1 MKEFSA
7 QTGGRYTY
15 VDDIVN
21 LQELSLAFASIFN
34 NCDNF
39 IISGCEISGTSI
51 SEGYVYINGKIRRF
65 TGVSGITTWPQYIYE
80 SNKTETVAYA
90 SGSDKVGRN
99 VYGCA
104 IAKTVP
110 SALDPLTGA
119 TPSFIKLTS
128 GGGLT
133 MNDALFG
140 KYALLLKSA
149 AGQQTVSDIIT
160 FNNNVN
166 VNGALT
172 TKGRTSLVNG
182 NAICQ
187 MYYSGGN
194 LVIQSQVAAGVVY
207 RFVVTNGVGFQ
218 FYINDTVVYTVSSSR
233 LATPLPIATPEC
245 VAGNIGVE
253 SSNIINKGHAS
264 DSACININMT
274 GYNGGVDYYR
284 NTYIG
289 NGKGTAIIAITGSTG
304 VVQINGRVNINA
316 TTVQGLILQ
325 CAHSKDNVA
334 LRKTV
339 VWADSA
345 NNHIAYIGYNQTANN
360 IFEIKNTIANITI
373 TGLEAV
379 DLGPAIKENG
389 VLLSEKYATNTNL
402 TKVLETK
409 ANASA
414 VYTTTQA
421 DTKFASKNGGFNQF
435 ATAHTKAQLRA
446 QIEAVSAS
454 DMVNVHPTKANLL
467 SDMATTEE
475 KKAQIRQNIGAA
487 KEGSYQAKLAD
498 TGWVYITSGLYARQ
512 IGNIVCIQGTV
523 KTAHSGNVFT
533 LPNSI
538 DAPKYDVAFCTATD
552 YNSPWTCKL
561 PSGKKTCSIVYCNGA
576 CGKTISFSMTYM
588 V

>member
-110 SALDPLTGA
+110 TTLDPLTGA

-128 GGGLT
+128 GGGLK

-149 AGQQTVSDIIT
+149 TGQQTVSDIVT
-160 FNNNVN
+160 FGNNVN

-172 TKGRTSLVNG
+172 TKGRSSLING
-182 NAICQ
+182 NATCQ
-187 MYYSGGN
+187 MYYSGEN
-194 LVIQSQVAAGVVY
+194 LVIQSQVASGVVY
-207 RFVVTNGVGFQ
+207 RFVITNGTGFQ
-218 FYINDTVVYTVSSSR
+218 FYINDNVVYTVSNSR

-245 VAGNIGVE
+245 IAGNIGIE

-304 VVQINGRVNINA
+304 AVQINGRVNINSTA
-316 TTVQGLILQ
+316 VQGLILQ

-409 ANASA
+409 ANTSA

-421 DTKFASKNGGFNQF
+421 DTKFASKNGGFTQF

-454 DMVNVHPTKANLL
+454 DMTTVHPTKANLL

-475 KKAQIRQNIGAA
+475 KKAQIRKNIGAA
-487 KEGSYQAKLAD
+487 KDGSYQTKLYD
-498 TGWVYITSGLYARQ
+498 SGWVNVTGNIYARQ
-512 IGNIVCIQGTV
+512 IGNVVSVQGTL
-523 KTAHSGNVFT
+523 KTGHSGTVFT

-538 DAPKYDVAFCTATD
+538 DAPKYDVSFCMVTSGND
-552 YNSPWTCKL
+552 PWTCKI
-561 PSGKKTCSIVYCNGA
+561 PSGSKTCSVVYCDGGCKQN
-576 CGKTISFSMTYM
+576 ISFSMTYM

>member
-21 LQELSLAFASIFN
+21 LQDLSLAFASIFS

-99 VYGCA
+99 IYGCA
-104 IAKTVP
+104 IATTIP
-110 SALDPLTGA
+110 TALDPLTGA

-149 AGQQTVSDIIT
+149 AGQQTVSDVVT

-172 TKGRTSLVNG
+172 TKGRASLING
-182 NAICQ
+182 SAVCQ
-187 MYYSGGN
+187 MYYSGEN
-194 LVIQSQVAAGVVY
+194 LVIQSQVSSGAVY
-207 RFVVTNGVGFQ
+207 RFVVTNGTGFQ
-218 FYINDTVVYTVSSSR
+218 FYINGSVVYTVSNSR
-233 LATPLPIATPEC
+233 LATPLPIVTPEC
-245 VAGNIGVE
+245 VAGNIGIE
-253 SSNIINKGHAS
+253 GSNIINKGHAS
-264 DSACININMT
+264 DTACININMT
-274 GYNGGVDYYR
+274 GYAGGTEYYR
-284 NTYIG
+284 DTYIG
-289 NGKGTAIIAITGSTG
+289 NGKGSAIIAITGSTG
-304 VVQINGRVNINA
+304 AVQINGRVSIKSS
-316 TTVQGLILQ
+316 TVQALILQ
-325 CAHSKDNVA
+325 CSLSKDNVA

-339 VWADSA
+339 VWSDS
-345 NNHIAYIGYNQTANN
+345 NNDQIAYIGYNQTANN
-360 IFEIKNTIANITI
+360 IFEIKNVIANIAI
-373 TGLEAV
+373 TGADAV
-379 DLGPAIKENG
+379 DIGPAIKENG
-389 VLLSEKYATNTNL
+389 VLLSTKYATNDNL
-402 TKVLETK
+402 TKALSAK
-409 ANASA
+409 ADTST
-414 VYTTTQA
+414 VYTTAQA
-421 DTKFASKNGGFNQF
+421 DTKFASKNGGFTQF
-435 ATAHTKAQLRA
+435 ATAHTKAQLRT
-446 QIEAVSAS
+446 QIEAVSAA
-454 DMVNVHPTKANLL
+454 DVANLHPTKANLL
-467 SDMATTEE
+467 SDMATSEE

-487 KEGSYQAKLAD
+487 KEGSYQTKLSD
-498 TGWVYITSGLYARQ
+498 SGWVYITSGLYARQ
-512 IGNIVCIQGTV
+512 IGNVVCIQGTV
-523 KTAHSGNVFT
+523 KTYHSGTVFT

-538 DAPKYDVAFCTATD
+538 DAPKYDVAFSTATD

-561 PSGKKTCSIVYCNGA
+561 PAGKKTCSIVYCNGA

>member
-65 TGVSGITTWPQYIYE
+65 AGVSGITTWPQYIYE
-80 SNKTETVAYA
+80 SNRTETVAYA

-99 VYGCA
+99 IYGCA

-110 SALDPLTGA
+110 TALDPLTGA

-182 NAICQ
+182 NATCQ

-194 LVIQSQVAAGVVY
+194 LVIQSQVADGVVY

-289 NGKGTAIIAITGSTG
+289 NGKGTAIIAITGSTS
-304 VVQINGRVNINA
+304 VVQINGRVNINS

-339 VWADSA
+339 VWVDSA

-402 TKVLETK
+402 AKVLETK

-421 DTKFASKNGGFNQF
+421 DTKFASKTGGFTQF

-454 DMVNVHPTKANLL
+454 DMTTVHPTKANLL

-487 KEGSYQAKLAD
+487 KEGTYQSKLSD
-498 TGWVYITSGLYARQ
+498 TGWVTVSGNIKARQ
-512 IGNIVCIQGTV
+512 IGNIVCIQGQVYTY
-523 KTAHSGNVFT
+523 HSGTIFT

-538 DAPKYDVAFCTATD
+538 DAPKYDVAFSTATD
-552 YNSPWTCKL
+552 YNSPWTCRIA
-561 PSGKKTCSIVYCNGA
+561 GGQKKCTIVYCSGA

>member
-110 SALDPLTGA
+110 TTLDPLTGA

-128 GGGLT
+128 GGGLK

-149 AGQQTVSDIIT
+149 AGQQTVSDIVT
-160 FNNNVN
+160 FGNNVN

-172 TKGRTSLVNG
+172 TKGRSSLING
-182 NAICQ
+182 NATCQ
-187 MYYSGGN
+187 MYYSGEN
-194 LVIQSQVAAGVVY
+194 LVIQSQVASGVVY
-207 RFVVTNGVGFQ
+207 RFVITNGTGFQ
-218 FYINDTVVYTVSSSR
+218 FYINDNVVYTVSNSR

-245 VAGNIGVE
+245 IAGNIGIE

-289 NGKGTAIIAITGSTG
+289 NGKGTAIIAITGSTS
-304 VVQINGRVNINA
+304 VVQINGRVNINS

-339 VWADSA
+339 VWVDSA

-402 TKVLETK
+402 AKVLETK

-421 DTKFASKNGGFNQF
+421 DTKFASKNGGFTQF

-454 DMVNVHPTKANLL
+454 DMTTVHPTKANLL

-487 KEGSYQAKLAD
+487 KEGTYQSKLSD
-498 TGWVYITSGLYARQ
+498 TGWVTVSGNIKARQ
-512 IGNIVCIQGTV
+512 IGNIVCIQGQVYTY
-523 KTAHSGNVFT
+523 HSGTIFT

-538 DAPKYDVAFCTATD
+538 DAPKYDVAFSTATD
-552 YNSPWTCKL
+552 YNSPWTCRIA
-561 PSGKKTCSIVYCNGA
+561 GGQKKCTIVYCSGA